1 MWREHGR
8 PVDVSSDKRPRNVF
22 IPSNTTISQAVYY
35 SMFLYYCVF
44 SCSTRFSA
52 SLQRILTL
60 NWKHLQCFQPP
71 KYNFRSPVSLWKLCS
86 MWSSPPTGYLSFSI
100 VSKSKK
106 KKKIKSIDVKWKAS
120 CWSAVMLR
128 KRLNETR
135 PLETMAVI
143 YHEQNAVENTHV
155 HTSIPLN
162 RCELCNLWHRKIFH
176 KFTGENLACSHA
188 PLLCW
193 RAHRRWNNTQ

>member
-1 MWREHGR
+1 M
-8 PVDVSSDKRPRNVF
+8 SSYQVTQPLVK
-22 IPSNTTISQAVYY
+22 AVYY

-44 SCSTRFSA
+44 SCCTRFSV
-52 SLQRILTL
+52 SLQLILTL

-71 KYNFRSPVSLWKLCS
+71 KYNFRSLVLLWKLCS

-100 VSKSKK
+100 VSKFNQKHWCEVKGILLKRRSAQEKAEW
-106 KKKIKSIDVKWKAS
+106 IKATWKNG
-120 CWSAVMLR
+120 R
-128 KRLNETR
+128 NT
-135 PLETMAVI
+135 
-143 YHEQNAVENTHV
+143 YHEQHGVENTHV

-188 PLLCW
+188 PLLYW
-193 RAHRRWNNTQ
+193 QAHRRWNKTQ